1 MMTEQYDLE
10 TKERLKIHEG
20 CVLKIYDDPLLGAAA
35 PTLFYGHLCT
45 ASDPWQ
51 PGITYTQAQAEAVFE
66 EDYAIAKEDAKKFIG
81 DVEVPDEVAS
91 VVVEMAFNIGASRL
105 AGFKLFRAAIQD
117 QNFVEASFQLEDSKL
132 YRQLETRYK
141 PLVELI
147 REA

>member
-1 MMTEQYDLE
+1 MRGVGVVFSRYLE
-10 TKERLKIHEG
+10 VDINSG
-20 CVLKIYDDPLLGAAA
+20 VFIGMGIV
-35 PTLFYGHLCT
+35 LFYAILGGMK
-45 ASDPWQ
+45 
-51 PGITYTQAQAEAVFE
+51 GITYTQVQAEAVFE

-81 DVEVPDEVAS
+81 DVEVPDEVIS
-91 VVVEMAFNIGASRL
+91 VVVEVAFNIGASRL

-117 QNFVEASFQLEDSKL
+117 QNFVEASFELESSKL

>member
-20 CVLKIYDDPLLGAAA
+20 CVLKIYDDPLLGSSA
-35 PTLFYGHLCT
+35 PTIFYGHLCT
-45 ASDPWQ
+45 SSDPWE
-51 PGITYTQAQAEAVFE
+51 PGITYTQVQAEAVFE

-81 DVEVPDEVAS
+81 NVDVPDEVAS
-91 VVVEMAFNIGASRL
+91 VVVEVAFNIGASRL
-105 AGFKLFRAAIQD
+105 GGFKLFRAAIQNED
-117 QNFVEASFQLEDSKL
+117 FVEASYQLEDSKL
-132 YRQLETRYK
+132 YRQLESRYK